1 MFICYMRVGLVAL
14 GEIPLFTTTEG
25 PSVPMRHSPSPS
37 NRDLEGLL
45 FIPLLEVNGVIF
57 VALLFKATSSG
68 RFVFV
73 LFMGSLF
80 QAMENTK
87 QWVVI

>member
-25 PSVPMRHSPSPS
+25 PSVPMRHSPSPP
-37 NRDLEGLL
+37 NRDWEGLL
-45 FIPLLEVNGVIF
+45 FIPLLEVNGVII
-57 VALLFKATSSG
+57 VAVLFKATSSG
-68 RFVFV
+68 LFV